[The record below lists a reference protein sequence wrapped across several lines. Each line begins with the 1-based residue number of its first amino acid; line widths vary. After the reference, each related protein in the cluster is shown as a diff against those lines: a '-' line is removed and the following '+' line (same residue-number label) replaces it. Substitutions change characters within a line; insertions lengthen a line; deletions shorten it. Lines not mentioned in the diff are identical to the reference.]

1 MMTAGPRGGAAMG
14 EKNMAG
20 SSLRADGKPSFLARP
35 MSRKAALITSASAL
49 VAGLLLG
56 GGAGGAGAQ
65 SEVTSLKDQVT
76 SLETDVADA
85 ETVAV
90 ENDTALTDARAD
102 LDEAL
107 EDLATATA
115 SLETAAAQVTE
126 MQTAATASQTELDA
140 RAARIADLEGQ
151 LSSRSAQA
159 PVAQVPAAQAP
170 AAQAPAAPA
179 STYYDNC
186 TAARNAGA
194 APVRAG
200 DPGYGRH
207 LDRDGD
213 GIGCE

>member
-1 MMTAGPRGGAAMG
+1 
-14 EKNMAG
+14 MAG

-35 MSRKAALITSASAL
+35 MSRKAALITSGSAL

-65 SEVTSLKDQVT
+65 SEVTSLKDQVA

-107 EDLATATA
+107 DDLATATA
-115 SLETAAAQVTE
+115 ALETATAQVTE

-140 RAARIADLEGQ
+140 RAARISDLEGQ
-151 LSSRSAQA
+151 LSARTVQA
-159 PVAQVPAAQAP
+159 PAAQAP

-179 STYYDNC
+179 FTYYDNC

-194 APVRAG
+194 APVRTG

>member
-1 MMTAGPRGGAAMG
+1 MMTAGLRGGAAMG
-14 EKNMAG
+14 EKYMSE
-20 SSLRADGKPSFLARP
+20 SSLRTDSKPTFLARP

-90 ENDTALTDARAD
+90 ENDTALTEARAD
-102 LDEAL
+102 LDRAL
-107 EDLATATA
+107 GDLATATA
-115 SLETAAAQVTE
+115 SLKTATDQVTE

-151 LSSRSAQA
+151 LSARTVQA
-159 PVAQVPAAQAP
+159 PVAQAPVAQAP
-170 AAQAPAAPA
+170 AAQAPA
-179 STYYDNC
+179 SVYYDNC

>member
-1 MMTAGPRGGAAMG
+1 MG
-14 EKNMAG
+14 EKNMAR
-20 SSLRADGKPSFLARP
+20 SSSRGDSKPSFLARP

-65 SEVTSLKDQVT
+65 SEVESLRGQ
-76 SLETDVADA
+76 
-85 ETVAV
+85 AV
-90 ENDTALTDARAD
+90 EDDTALTDARAD

-107 EDLATATA
+107 DDLATATA
-115 SLETAAAQVTE
+115 ALETATAQVTE

-140 RAARIADLEGQ
+140 RAARISDLEGQ
-151 LSSRSAQA
+151 LSARTVQA
-159 PVAQVPAAQAP
+159 PAAQAP
-170 AAQAPAAPA
+170 AAQAPAAQAPA
-179 STYYDNC
+179 SAYYDNC